1 MCSRPLC
8 RDSPAGNER
17 SLLHS
22 PTCPRGL
29 LALHLKC
36 GEENMEGCSG
46 KREKKKLA
54 RFLSVLPANSKETV
68 TLILCAVNPH

>member
-8 RDSPAGNER
+8 RDSRAGNER

-46 KREKKKLA
+46 KREKKISTFSFGIAGKQ
-54 RFLSVLPANSKETV
+54 
-68 TLILCAVNPH
+68 